1 VNGRTDNAPAH
12 PREDV
17 QARVAAIVNTHGPA
31 LLRLAQR
38 VSLCSD
44 DAQDAVQRGLEIY
57 WRRVETLDPT
67 TEAAWLRV
75 VVRNEAIAIRKARK
89 EQVADQ
95 HVDLDEQIGDHRD
108 LEERAVSSERVERSA
123 EALSHL
129 KRDEARALLMKAE
142 GLSYDDISRTL
153 SWSKTKVNRTLTDRA
168 GLSSPYITFTT
179 VVRFDIQGPGA
190 DGGSGQ
196 DPRLA
201 IKSARRRGR
210 YLIVSGTTAPE
221 VVARVTVRVKIP
233 KRKRAVVRRVSPRGG
248 QWRLRIRLPR
258 TPAKRAAVRASVPAA
273 GAFKAGAA
281 GRVAKLRRTA
291 R

>member
-1 VNGRTDNAPAH
+1 VIDGLPEGETTVELRRRDSAGNVADFTAPAARFRRDRTPPAVTASGPPAEVRAGTFLSLVAQGSDATSGVERLEAEWRVDGGAWQPYGGALRAEAGRTF
-12 PREDV
+12 E
-17 QARVAAIVNTHGPA
+17 
-31 LLRLAQR
+31 LRA
-38 VSLCSD
+38 
-44 DAQDAVQRGLEIY
+44 
-57 WRRVETLDPT
+57 
-67 TEAAWLRV
+67 
-75 VVRNEAIAIRKARK
+75 
-89 EQVADQ
+89 
-95 HVDLDEQIGDHRD
+95 
-108 LEERAVSSERVERSA
+108 RAV
-123 EALSHL
+123 
-129 KRDEARALLMKAE
+129 
-142 GLSYDDISRTL
+142 
-153 SWSKTKVNRTLTDRA
+153 DRA

-210 YLIVSGTTAPE
+210 YLIVSGTTAPG

-258 TPAKRAAVRASVPAA
+258 TPAKRATVRASVPAA